1 MERGRSARGPAGAGK
16 AVWRALR
23 YLRGYKAET
32 FGALLALLLVSAA
45 NLLAPQM
52 VRLAI
57 DRGIRDRSWNMV
69 VYAVVGL
76 VAIAVGRGL
85 FNFAQGYL
93 AERAS
98 QGVAFDLR
106 DGLFNH
112 IQKLSFSYYDQA
124 QTGQLLTRLTNDVE
138 QVRTFVGAGVVQLE
152 IGRASCR
159 ERV

>member
-16 AVWRALR
+16 AVLRALR
-23 YLRGYKAET
+23 YLRGYKVET

-45 NLLAPQM
+45 NLMAPQM

-69 VYAVVGL
+69 VFAVIGL
-76 VAIAVGRGL
+76 IAIAIGRGL

-124 QTGQLLTRLTNDVE
+124 QPGQLLTRLTNDVE
-138 QVRTFVGAGVVQLE
+138 QVRTFVGAG
-152 IGRASCR
+152 
-159 ERV
+159 